1 MASQMNSTTNNISG
15 SLNTLD
21 SNAPHNLSNKDD
33 SYDPEFE
40 ALITAMLNRLG
51 ENPNRDGL
59 QRTPLRVAK
68 ALDFLTSG
76 YTLSVD
82 EVVNDALFDD
92 PCEEMVIVKDIE
104 FYSLCEHHMLPFFGK
119 THIGYI
125 PSGKIIGL
133 SKLARVTDVFARRL
147 QVQER
152 LTNQIADALINILD
166 PLGVAVVTEASHFC
180 MMMRGV
186 QKQNSST
193 IASAMRG
200 NFRSDARTRQEFMNL
215 IRR

>member
-1 MASQMNSTTNNISG
+1 MKVKNDLTNDTNG
-15 SLNTLD
+15 SYPTLD
-21 SNAPHNLSNKDD
+21 DHDARKSGIADE

-40 ALITAMLNRLG
+40 ALISTMLERLG
-51 ENPNRDGL
+51 EDPNREGL
-59 QRTPLRVAK
+59 LRTPLRVAK
-68 ALDFLTSG
+68 AMDFLTSG
-76 YTLSVD
+76 YATSLDDVI
-82 EVVNDALFDD
+82 NNALFED

-119 THIGYI
+119 AHIGYI
-125 PSGKIIGL
+125 PNGKIIGL

-152 LTNQIADALINILD
+152 LTNQIADALIDVLE

-186 QKQNSST
+186 QKQSSST

-200 NFRSDARTRQEFMNL
+200 NFRRDARTRQEFMDL
-215 IRR
+215 IR